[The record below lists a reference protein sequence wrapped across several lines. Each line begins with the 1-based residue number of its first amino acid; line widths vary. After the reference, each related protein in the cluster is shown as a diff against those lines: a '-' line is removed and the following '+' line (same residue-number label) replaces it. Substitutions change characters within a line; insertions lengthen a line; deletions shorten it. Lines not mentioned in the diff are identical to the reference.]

1 MSADETRNPAGRGDE
16 EPVVVRQP
24 LRRSEGPRRSPRS
37 AASVLEGVL
46 RSLGGTE
53 GAALLRLRERW
64 SEVVGPSRAAL
75 VVPEELKDGVLWL
88 KSSDSYAVRS
98 EISLHAREI
107 AARAN
112 AVAGTEAVRSIRFR
126 G

>member
-1 MSADETRNPAGRGDE
+1 MTGAISVAAPASKSISHRLLTASALACGT
-16 EPVVVRQP
+16 
-24 LRRSEGPRRSPRS
+24 
-37 AASVLEGVL
+37 SVLEGVL

-88 KSSDSYAVRS
+88 KSSDYAVRT
-98 EISLHAREI
+98 EIRFAVREI

-112 AVAGTEAVRSIRFR
+112 AAAGTEAVRSIRFR

>member
-88 KSSDSYAVRS
+88 KSSDYAVRT
-98 EISLHAREI
+98 EIRFAAREI

-112 AVAGTEAVRSIRFR
+112 AAAGTEAVRSIRFR

>member
-1 MSADETRNPAGRGDE
+1 MSADETRNPAGRVDE

-24 LRRSEGPRRSPRS
+24 LRRSEGPRRGPRS
-37 AASVLEGVL
+37 AASVLEGLV

-88 KSSDSYAVRS
+88 KSSDYAVRT
-98 EISLHAREI
+98 EIRFAAREI

-112 AVAGTEAVRSIRFR
+112 AAAGTEAVRSIRFR

>member
-16 EPVVVRQP
+16 EFVVVRRP
-24 LRRSEGPRRSPRS
+24 LRRSEGPRRGPRS
-37 AASVLEGVL
+37 AASVLEGLV

-88 KSSDSYAVRS
+88 KSSDYAVRT
-98 EISLHAREI
+98 EIRFAAREI

-112 AVAGTEAVRSIRFR
+112 AAAGTEAVRSIRFR

>member
-16 EPVVVRQP
+16 EPIVVRQP
-24 LRRSEGPRRSPRS
+24 LRRSEGPRRGPRS
-37 AASVLEGVL
+37 AASVLEGLV

-88 KSSDSYAVRS
+88 KSSDYAVRT
-98 EISLHAREI
+98 EIRFAAREI

-112 AVAGTEAVRSIRFR
+112 AAAGTEAVRSIRFR

>member
-88 KSSDSYAVRS
+88 KSSDYAVRT
-98 EISLHAREI
+98 EIRFAAREI

-112 AVAGTEAVRSIRFR
+112 AAAGAEAVRSIRFR